1 MATEK
6 PKRKL
11 QIRMLIVFVSFAL
24 ILGLLGVRLF
34 FLQVVQG
41 PELQR
46 EAVEQQTRDNEV
58 ASKRGTIY
66 DRNRKTLA
74 QSSTVETVTA
84 NPNEIRKAK
93 KDAAKIAAELGAV
106 LDMDAAE
113 IQKLLDKETNHV
125 TIKRK
130 IDVELATKVRELD
143 LTGVYLQEDAKRYYP
158 YGNFASHVI
167 GFTGTD
173 NQGLAGIEM
182 VYDKELRGVPGR
194 VISLKNAVPAG
205 KAY

>member
-130 IDVELATKVRELD
+130 IDVELATKVREFGSD
-143 LTGVYLQEDAKRYYP
+143 RRV
-158 YGNFASHVI
+158 FAGGREAVLPIRQLRLPCHRLHRHGQS
-167 GFTGTD
+167 GACRD
-173 NQGLAGIEM
+173 RNGI
-182 VYDKELRGVPGR
+182 R
-194 VISLKNAVPAG
+194 
-205 KAY
+205 